1 MRNSGPMRAG
11 VVACVA
17 VVAMVVAGCGSSG
30 VTGKSVNPA
39 SVKNP
44 NARHVDRQTMAAAP
58 NADVAANEFSNYYI
72 DADATECNRTDI
84 ALDGHLSNLLWA
96 EYSCTKVMTPQEV
109 QWHCTSDGGVGN
121 AAHAHVATI
130 SRHPLTLRYT
140 HMVWGADRQ
149 CPGHG
154 KHTTGGNYDVTVQ
167 KTKAGWIAIGFKTVS
182 GPGAGISYGPA

>member
-39 SVKNP
+39 SVKDP
-44 NARHVDRQTMAAAP
+44 NARHVDRMSQPATPVADEAAT
-58 NADVAANEFSNYYI
+58 NFGNFYI
-72 DADATECNRTDI
+72 GADATECNRPDST
-84 ALDGHLSNLLWA
+84 LDGRVSNLLWA
-96 EYSCTKVMTPQEV
+96 EYSCTKAMTPQEV
-109 QWHCTSDGGVGN
+109 QWRCTRTGGGSSGP
-121 AAHAHVATI
+121 HSHVKTI

-140 HMVWGADRQ
+140 HMGWGAGRR
-149 CPGHG
+149 CPSHG
-154 KHTTGGNYDVTVQ
+154 LHNDVGTYDVTVQ